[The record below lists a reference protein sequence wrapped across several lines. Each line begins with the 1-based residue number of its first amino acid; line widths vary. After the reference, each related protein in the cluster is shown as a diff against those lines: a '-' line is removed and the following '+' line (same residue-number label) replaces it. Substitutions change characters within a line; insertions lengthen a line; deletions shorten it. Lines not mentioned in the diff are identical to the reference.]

1 VDGARYLSPLAREPP
16 CWVHAGVY
24 GVDMEVERKF
34 LVSRPPDLGGATTDE
49 IEQGYL
55 AIGSDGE
62 VRVRRKGDRLLLT
75 AKRGSGLSRQEAEIE
90 LDPRSFDELWAMT
103 EGRRLQKRRHVIPLG
118 ELKIEMDVYGGDL
131 EGLVVAEIEFPSEEE
146 AKAFEPPGWLGEE
159 VTGDHRYLN
168 ETLAT
173 AGAPSA
179 RFLSH

>member
-1 VDGARYLSPLAREPP
+1 
-16 CWVHAGVY
+16 
-24 GVDMEVERKF
+24 MEVERKF
-34 LVSRPPDLGGATTDE
+34 LVSAPPDLGGSGADE

-62 VRVRRKGDRLLLT
+62 VRVRRKGDRLMLT

-90 LDPRSFDELWAMT
+90 LDRRSFDELWSLT
-103 EGRRLQKRRHVIPLG
+103 EGRRLRKRRHVIPHGDLRV
-118 ELKIEMDVYGGDL
+118 EVDVYEGDL
-131 EGLVVAEIEFPSEEE
+131 EGLMVAEIEFPSEEE

-173 AGAPSA
+173 SGVPSS

>member
-1 VDGARYLSPLAREPP
+1 
-16 CWVHAGVY
+16 
-24 GVDMEVERKF
+24 MEVERKF
-34 LVSRPPDLGGATTDE
+34 LVTAPPDLGGADADE

-75 AKRGSGLSRQEAEIE
+75 AKRGSGLSREEAEVE
-90 LDPRSFDELWAMT
+90 LDRASFDKLWALT
-103 EGRRLQKRRHVIPLG
+103 EGRRLRKRRHVVPHG
-118 ELKIEMDVYGGDL
+118 GLKIEIDVYGGDL
-131 EGLVVAEIEFPSEEE
+131 EGLMVAEIEFPSEEE

-173 AGAPSA
+173 SGVPSA

>member
-1 VDGARYLSPLAREPP
+1 MR
-16 CWVHAGVY
+16 VY

-34 LVSRPPDLGGATTDE
+34 LVPVPPDLGGVEGDE
-49 IEQGYL
+49 IHQGYL

-62 VRVRRKGDRLLLT
+62 VRVRRKGDRLMLT
-75 AKRGSGLSRQEAEIE
+75 AKRGSGLSRQEAEID
-90 LDPRSFDELWAMT
+90 LDRSSFDELWALT
-103 EGRRLQKRRHVIPLG
+103 EGRRLRKRRHVIPHGGL
-118 ELKIEMDVYGGDL
+118 EIEIDIYGGDL

-173 AGAPSA
+173 SGAPSA